1 MSTTDTPKATIEDP
15 ASPELQ
21 PGLVEALT
29 AAYAALLKRQR
40 TASAAYVRWTPAHSR
55 AHEFAWSEAGDE
67 LLLTRG
73 GDIIID
79 HESPV
84 HTSIQKMMATMELN
98 PYERELQYGYPYVIG
113 QSNGKIFR
121 APLLT
126 IPVAI
131 TPDGG
136 RLVIRATEDVVR
148 FNSLPFRS
156 DFDTGAQELAIA
168 RLIDRTPELPL
179 TCGSLRE
186 FCESIARELTV
197 RIEARLDGVLNSA
210 PAQPRSQMQLTIVD
224 NAACF
229 IAPKTSYF
237 LVSDLE
243 SIARAGSSAVA
254 STALGWVVGKR
265 PSEPTSDRFE
275 DRRLFYPFP
284 SNPSQRRVAHLVDDP
299 KTRITVVQG
308 PPGTGKSLTIAN
320 LACHLVARGKRVL
333 VTSQK
338 DKALQVVDEMLNGL
352 ELAQLPMTLLRQDR
366 ESKKQLRERL
376 ESVQKE
382 RSSEETRLAVEAEM
396 GLHEKTVEAHE
407 MDTTLLTRSLKAEHA
422 IETAAS
428 QVKKAAG
435 GFARLMC
442 KWRFRRTLRRA
453 ERDAA
458 QRSDVLGNSLR
469 ETRGRLQQV
478 ALSLLDK
485 AAQHRTS
492 TATRPERNQLREFAK
507 LLGRNQANFKNYPV
521 FDRLKADSERCNMLL
536 NILPCWIMTP
546 DDVARLFPCAP
557 GLFDVVI
564 IDEASQCDLPSMT
577 PVLFRAKQ
585 AVIAGDSKQMQA
597 QRFAF
602 TANQVSAQ
610 AWAEHG
616 LDRIDPDRWLD
627 PAKIDLLQLAS
638 IRMDEEA
645 FLDEHYR
652 SLPAIIDFS
661 NQRWYGGRLRLMR
674 DADDKQIG
682 DPDGPV
688 INLHRVTG
696 TVTPGTQ
703 ENEIEA
709 RDLVTKLHQ
718 MLRHPG
724 YSEASFGVICLFEE
738 QMRLVNDLVA
748 EQIPDE
754 LRSSHD
760 LVVVNPDGFQGDE
773 RDIILYS
780 LSFDAN
786 VMTQQ
791 QLSARQAD
799 REHIQGMLNVAFTR
813 ARDEVHIFHSADAS
827 DFGMT
832 SGSGAIKDWLEY
844 CLQHRNG
851 PGAPSI
857 GAETRYAKAQS
868 EFEQQVMASLVSKEV
883 RVTSQYPSCG
893 FFIDIVAEQNDCRLA
908 IECDGEIWHLDEHGE
923 LKQEDIERQEIL
935 ERAGWKVVRIP
946 YRSWRENPEAQ
957 LNRILGEFTNPE
969 PSTSPEIIQTPEDTQ
984 ERIVAVDKFEDS
996 ILKAVKAGKC
1006 SLDDVFKT
1014 SRQVL
1019 GYSRMGPQIRI
1030 SLTEALERVV
1040 QKGFLRVEDDE
1051 AFFTNDDARIAHYEA
1066 RIIVTPVPTSYAR
1079 PRRRRYR
1086 RYRRW

>member
-1 MSTTDTPKATIEDP
+1 
-15 ASPELQ
+15 
-21 PGLVEALT
+21 
-29 AAYAALLKRQR
+29 
-40 TASAAYVRWTPAHSR
+40 
-55 AHEFAWSEAGDE
+55 
-67 LLLTRG
+67 
-73 GDIIID
+73 
-79 HESPV
+79 
-84 HTSIQKMMATMELN
+84 
-98 PYERELQYGYPYVIG
+98 
-113 QSNGKIFR
+113 
-121 APLLT
+121 
-126 IPVAI
+126 
-131 TPDGG
+131 
-136 RLVIRATEDVVR
+136 
-148 FNSLPFRS
+148 
-156 DFDTGAQELAIA
+156 
-168 RLIDRTPELPL
+168 
-179 TCGSLRE
+179 
-186 FCESIARELTV
+186 
-197 RIEARLDGVLNSA
+197 
-210 PAQPRSQMQLTIVD
+210 
-224 NAACF
+224 
-229 IAPKTSYF
+229 
-237 LVSDLE
+237 
-243 SIARAGSSAVA
+243 
-254 STALGWVVGKR
+254 
-265 PSEPTSDRFE
+265 
-275 DRRLFYPFP
+275 
-284 SNPSQRRVAHLVDDP
+284 
-299 KTRITVVQG
+299 
-308 PPGTGKSLTIAN
+308 
-320 LACHLVARGKRVL
+320 
-333 VTSQK
+333 
-338 DKALQVVDEMLNGL
+338 
-352 ELAQLPMTLLRQDR
+352 
-366 ESKKQLRERL
+366 
-376 ESVQKE
+376 
-382 RSSEETRLAVEAEM
+382 
-396 GLHEKTVEAHE
+396 
-407 MDTTLLTRSLKAEHA
+407 
-422 IETAAS
+422 
-428 QVKKAAG
+428 
-435 GFARLMC
+435 
-442 KWRFRRTLRRA
+442 
-453 ERDAA
+453 
-458 QRSDVLGNSLR
+458 VLGNSLR

-521 FDRLKADSERCNMLL
+521 FDRLKADSERCKMLL
-536 NILPCWIMTP
+536 NILPCWIMSP
-546 DDVARLFPCAP
+546 DDVARLFPCTP

-696 TVTPGTQ
+696 TVTTGTQ

-791 QLSARQAD
+791 QLSARQAE

-813 ARDEVHIFHSADAS
+813 ARDEVHIFHSADPS

-844 CLQHRNG
+844 CLQHQNVTG
-851 PGAPSI
+851 TPTI
-857 GAETRYAKAQS
+857 GAETQYAKAQS
-868 EFEQQVMASLVSKEV
+868 DFEQQVMASLVSKEV
-883 RVTSQYPSCG
+883 KVTSQYPSCG

-908 IECDGEIWHLDEHGE
+908 IECDGEIWHL
-923 LKQEDIERQEIL
+923 
-935 ERAGWKVVRIP
+935 
-946 YRSWRENPEAQ
+946 
-957 LNRILGEFTNPE
+957 TN
-969 PSTSPEIIQTPEDTQ
+969 T
-984 ERIVAVDKFEDS
+984 A
-996 ILKAVKAGKC
+996 
-1006 SLDDVFKT
+1006 
-1014 SRQVL
+1014 
-1019 GYSRMGPQIRI
+1019 
-1030 SLTEALERVV
+1030 
-1040 QKGFLRVEDDE
+1040 
-1051 AFFTNDDARIAHYEA
+1051 N
-1066 RIIVTPVPTSYAR
+1066 
-1079 PRRRRYR
+1079 
-1086 RYRRW
+1086 

>member
-1 MSTTDTPKATIEDP
+1 M
-15 ASPELQ
+15 
-21 PGLVEALT
+21 
-29 AAYAALLKRQR
+29 
-40 TASAAYVRWTPAHSR
+40 
-55 AHEFAWSEAGDE
+55 F
-67 LLLTRG
+67 RG
-73 GDIIID
+73 
-79 HESPV
+79 S
-84 HTSIQKMMATMELN
+84 L
-98 PYERELQYGYPYVIG
+98 
-113 QSNGKIFR
+113 
-121 APLLT
+121 
-126 IPVAI
+126 
-131 TPDGG
+131 
-136 RLVIRATEDVVR
+136 VR
-148 FNSLPFRS
+148 FNSLPFRT
-156 DFDTGAQELAIA
+156 DFDTGTQELAIA
-168 RLIDRTPELPL
+168 RLIDQTPELPL
-179 TCGSLRE
+179 TYGALRE
-186 FCESIARELTV
+186 FCEAIARELNV
-197 RIEARLDGVLNSA
+197 RIQACLDGALNSA
-210 PAQPRSQMQLTIVD
+210 PAQPKSQMQLTIID

-237 LVSDLE
+237 LVSDLQ
-243 SIARAGSSAVA
+243 SIAQAGSPAVA

-265 PSEPTSDRFE
+265 PSEPTSDKFD
-275 DRRLFYPFP
+275 DRRKLFYPFP

-320 LACHLVARGKRVL
+320 LACHLIATGKRVL

-338 DKALQVVDEMLNGL
+338 DKALQVVDEMLKGL

-376 ESVQKE
+376 ESIQKE
-382 RSSEETRLAVEAEM
+382 RSSEETRLAVESEV
-396 GLHEKTVEAHE
+396 GLHEKAVKAHE
-407 MDTTLLTRSLKAEHA
+407 TDTVLLARSLKAEHS
-422 IETAAS
+422 IETVDL
-428 QVKKAAG
+428 QVKNASHV
-435 GFARLMC
+435 FARLMG
-442 KWRFRRTLRRA
+442 KWRLRRTLHRA
-453 ERDAA
+453 ERDAC
-458 QRSDVLGNSLR
+458 QRSDVLGSALR
-469 ETRGRLQQV
+469 EIRGRLQQV
-478 ALSLLDK
+478 SLSLLDK

-492 TATRPERNQLREFAK
+492 TATKAERNQLREFAK

-521 FDRLKADSERCNMLL
+521 FDRLKADSGRCNMLL

-546 DDVARLFPCAP
+546 DDVARLFPCEP

-597 QRFAF
+597 QRFVF

-616 LDRIDPDRWLD
+616 LDDLDPDRWLD
-627 PAKIDLLQLAS
+627 PSKIDLLQLAS

-674 DADDKQIG
+674 DEDDKQIG
-682 DPDGPV
+682 DPESPV
-688 INLHRVTG
+688 INLHRVIG

-709 RDLVTKLHQ
+709 RKLVTHLHQ
-718 MLRHPG
+718 MLDHPG
-724 YSEASFGVICLFEE
+724 YADASFGVICLFEE

-773 RDIILYS
+773 RDVILYS

-786 VMTQQ
+786 GMTQQ
-791 QLSARQAD
+791 ALSARQAD

-813 ARDEVHIFHSADAS
+813 ARDEIHIFHSAEAS

-832 SGSGAIKDWLEY
+832 SGSGAIKDWLKY
-844 CLQHRNG
+844 CTERCNG
-851 PGAPSI
+851 QSTTTT
-857 GAETRYAKAQS
+857 GAEVQYAKAQS
-868 EFEQQVMASLVSKEV
+868 EFETQVMASLVSKGITV
-883 RVTSQYPSCG
+883 RSQYPSCG
-893 FFIDIVAEQNDCRLA
+893 FFVDVVAELNDCRVA

-923 LKQEDIERQEIL
+923 LKREDIERQEIL
-935 ERAGWKVVRIP
+935 ERAGWKVIRVP

-957 LNRILGEFTNPE
+957 LQRILSEFH
-969 PSTSPEIIQTPEDTQ
+969 TSDPLKSSEVVQAPEDAPKKA
-984 ERIVAVDKFEDS
+984 IPVDKFEDAL
-996 ILKAVKAGKC
+996 LKAIKSGMC
-1006 SLDDVFKT
+1006 SLDEVFKG
-1014 SRQVL
+1014 SRQLL
-1019 GYSRMGPQIRI
+1019 GYSRLGPQIRV
-1030 SLTEALERVV
+1030 SLSEALERIV
-1040 QKGFLRVEDDE
+1040 QKGYVRVEDDE
-1051 AFFTNDDARIAHYEA
+1051 VFFSSDGARCALYEVKSTIPPLLFSHSA
-1066 RIIVTPVPTSYAR
+1066 

-1086 RYRRW
+1086 RYRHW

>member
-1 MSTTDTPKATIEDP
+1 MSAADPEKTKIASP
-15 ASPELQ
+15 ASPEVQ
-21 PGLVEALT
+21 PGLIEALT
-29 AAYAALLKRQR
+29 AAYATLLKRQR
-40 TASAAYVRWTPAHSR
+40 TASAAYVRWTAAHSR
-55 AHEFAWSEAGDE
+55 AHEFAWLEAGYE
-67 LLLTRG
+67 TLLTKG
-73 GDIIID
+73 GSVVIER
-79 HESPV
+79 ESPV
-84 HTSIQKMMATMELN
+84 HSSFQKMMATMELN

-113 QSNGKIFR
+113 QLNGKGFR

-126 IPVAI
+126 MPVAI
-131 TPDGG
+131 TADGG
-136 RLVIRATEDVVR
+136 KLVISAAEDLAR
-148 FNSLPFRS
+148 FNSLPFRT

-168 RLIDRTPELPL
+168 RLIDQTPELPL
-179 TCGSLRE
+179 ACASLRE
-186 FCESIARELTV
+186 FCEAIARELGV
-197 RIEARLDGVLNSA
+197 RIEARLDGALNTA
-210 PAQPRSQMQLTIVD
+210 PAQPKSQMQLTLVD

-243 SIARAGSSAVA
+243 SIAQAGATAVT
-254 STALGWVVGKR
+254 STALGWIVGQR
-265 PSEPTSDRFE
+265 PSEPTSDTFE
-275 DRRLFYPFP
+275 DRRKLFYPFP

-299 KTRITVVQG
+299 RTRITVVQG

-320 LACHLVARGKRVL
+320 LACHLVASGKRVL

-338 DKALQVVDEMLNGL
+338 DKALQVVDEILKGL
-352 ELAQLPMTLLRQDR
+352 DLAQLPMTLLRQDR

-376 ESVQKE
+376 ESIQKE
-382 RSSEETRLAVEAEM
+382 RSSEETRRAVEGEI
-396 GLHEKTVEAHE
+396 GLHQRTVEVHE
-407 MDTTLLTRSLKAEHA
+407 TDTVLLARSLKAEHA
-422 IETAAS
+422 LETAEV
-428 QVKKAAG
+428 QMKKASG
-435 GFARLMC
+435 QFTRLIG
-442 KWRFRRTLRRA
+442 KWRLRRTLHRA
-453 ERDAA
+453 ERDAGK
-458 QRSDVLGNSLR
+458 RSDVLGNALR

-492 TATRPERNQLREFAK
+492 TATKAERNQLREFAK

-521 FDRLKADSERCNMLL
+521 FDRLKADSERCSMLL

-585 AVIAGDSKQMQA
+585 VVIAGDSKQMQA

-602 TANQVSAQ
+602 TASQVSAQ

-616 LDRIDPDRWLD
+616 LDRLDPDRWLD
-627 PAKIDLLQLAS
+627 PSKIDLLQLAS

-674 DADDKQIG
+674 DQDDKQVG
-682 DPDGPV
+682 HPDSPV
-688 INLHRVTG
+688 INLHRVIG
-696 TVTPGTQ
+696 AVTPGTQ

-709 RDLVTKLHQ
+709 HQLVTHLHQ
-718 MLRHPG
+718 MLRNPG
-724 YSEASFGVICLFEE
+724 YADASFGVICLFEE

-748 EQIPDE
+748 EEIPDD

-773 RDIILYS
+773 RDVILYS

-786 VMTQQ
+786 GMTQQ
-791 QLSARQAD
+791 ALSARQSD

-813 ARDEVHIFHSADAS
+813 ARDEIHVFHSADTS

-844 CLQHRNG
+844 CVQYCRGHDSTIAG
-851 PGAPSI
+851 
-857 GAETRYAKAQS
+857 EEVQYAKAQS
-868 EFEQQVMASLVSKEV
+868 EFEQQVMASLVSKGINV
-883 RVTSQYPSCG
+883 KAQYPSCG
-893 FFIDIVAEQNDCRLA
+893 FFIDIVAELNESRLA

-923 LKQEDIERQEIL
+923 LRQEDIERQEVL
-935 ERAGWKVVRIP
+935 ERAGWKVMRIP
-946 YRSWRENPEAQ
+946 YRSWRENPDAQ
-957 LNRILGEFTNPE
+957 LQRMLSEFDNSVPL
-969 PSTSPEIIQTPEDTQ
+969 TSPEVIQTPEAAQ
-984 ERIVAVDKFEDS
+984 GKVVAVDKFEDAL
-996 ILKAVKAGKC
+996 LKVIKSGARSLDEVFKAG
-1006 SLDDVFKT
+1006 
-1014 SRQVL
+1014 RQLL
-1019 GYSRMGPQIRI
+1019 GYSRLGPQIRV
-1030 SLTEALERVV
+1030 SLSEALARIV
-1040 QKGFLRVEDDE
+1040 KRGFVRIEDDE
-1051 AFFTNDDARIAHYEA
+1051 VFIASDDARSAHYEIRGIA
-1066 RIIVTPVPTSYAR
+1066 PSFYTK
-1079 PRRRRYR
+1079 PRRSRNR